1 MRPRI
6 RAVSFDIGG
15 TLIQPWP
22 SVGQVY
28 ADAAAASGF
37 SNLSSKT
44 LDEGFKRAWKSRERF
59 DYSVN
64 EWRELVIVAFEGL
77 CTREQVNR
85 FFPDLYERFSSPE
98 AWHLFQGVSSL
109 LADLRARGFLL
120 GVTSNWD
127 ERLRPLLKSLN
138 LSSHFSVIM
147 ISAEAG
153 YQKPDPRIFLKTCSA
168 LGVSPEETLHV
179 GDSARE
185 DRDGALAAGLSAAL
199 FDPRHGDL
207 LCACVE
213 QVLSGRDSGV
223 E

>member
-64 EWRELVIVAFEGL
+64 EWRELVIVEIG
-77 CTREQVNR
+77 
-85 FFPDLYERFSSPE
+85 
-98 AWHLFQGVSSL
+98 
-109 LADLRARGFLL
+109 RA
-120 GVTSNWD
+120 
-127 ERLRPLLKSLN
+127 
-138 LSSHFSVIM
+138 
-147 ISAEAG
+147 
-153 YQKPDPRIFLKTCSA
+153 
-168 LGVSPEETLHV
+168 HV
-179 GDSARE
+179 
-185 DRDGALAAGLSAAL
+185 
-199 FDPRHGDL
+199 
-207 LCACVE
+207 
-213 QVLSGRDSGV
+213 
-223 E
+223 